1 MSPSVK
7 NVKVAEQNVP
17 TAKYTKNITEID
29 DKMDGFLEKIL
40 KKLEDLI
47 MDDFAYRIILA
58 IGIGVMIFVLLRM
71 ILLLQ

>member
-17 TAKYTKNITEID
+17 TAKYTKNITEIN

-40 KKLEDLI
+40 RKLEDL

-58 IGIGVMIFVLLRM
+58 IGIGVMIFVLLSYT
-71 ILLLQ
+71 LKK